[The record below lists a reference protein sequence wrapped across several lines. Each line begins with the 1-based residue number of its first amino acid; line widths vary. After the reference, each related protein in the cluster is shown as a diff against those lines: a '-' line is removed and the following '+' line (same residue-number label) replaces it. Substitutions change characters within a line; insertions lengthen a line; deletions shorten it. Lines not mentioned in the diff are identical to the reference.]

1 MHNFLTC
8 FDSFYFTPIYKGI
21 DFSFIIACHLS
32 IKIESQL
39 QNEDSCFFL
48 ENCCGDPM
56 SISHGQ
62 NCLMTDDNRQ
72 AC

>member
-39 QNEDSCFFL
+39 QSEDSCFFL
-48 ENCCGDPM
+48 ENCCGNFRAIQCPF
-56 SISHGQ
+56 
-62 NCLMTDDNRQ
+62 LMVKTVS
-72 AC
+72 

>member
-32 IKIESQL
+32 IKKKEHSYEMKIL
-39 QNEDSCFFL
+39 VLKTVVVTL
-48 ENCCGDPM
+48 E
-56 SISHGQ
+56 
-62 NCLMTDDNRQ
+62 
-72 AC
+72 